1 MMSVRFSGFDGMA
14 GSQNRHG
21 WAQMPLGAIGECS
34 FDKSLKWA
42 LFRASKDRIR
52 SYRKKSFRN
61 LDISFYDSKPA
72 DFVSSQKKSDLY
84 FRRNHDRTTDT

>member
-1 MMSVRFSGFDGMA
+1 MCLLPMMMSIRFSGFDGMA

-42 LFRASKDRIR
+42 LFRASKGRIR
-52 SYRKKSFRN
+52 SY
-61 LDISFYDSKPA
+61 
-72 DFVSSQKKSDLY
+72 LY
-84 FRRNHDRTTDT
+84 FRRNHDRTTDV